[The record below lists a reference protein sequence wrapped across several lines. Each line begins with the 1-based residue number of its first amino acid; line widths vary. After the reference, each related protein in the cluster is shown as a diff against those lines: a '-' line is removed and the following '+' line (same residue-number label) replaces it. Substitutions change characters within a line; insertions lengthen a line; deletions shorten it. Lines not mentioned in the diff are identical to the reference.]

1 MSLIQ
6 VSNLTFCYE
15 GSCDNIFENVSFQ
28 IDTDWRLDLTG
39 RNGRGKTTLLRLLQ
53 GMYPHRGTIRA
64 SVGFDYFPYTVPD
77 PEECP
82 LELLPAICPEVPQW
96 CFLRELAPLEVPE
109 EALYRPFSTLSG
121 GERSRIL
128 LAMLFSRDNRFLL
141 IDEPTNHLD
150 RAGRELVSRYL
161 RSKRGFLLVSHDR
174 AFLDGCVDHILSIN
188 PSGIEL
194 QRGNFSSWYENKQR
208 RDAYELAQNAQLK
221 KEIGRLKEAA
231 RQSSNWADR
240 VENTKIG
247 KNSAKVKGLAD
258 AMGGR
263 DFVAEQSRRMQQRRK
278 NLERRQQNAIEEKS
292 ALLKDIERSDAL
304 KLHPLTHHA
313 QRLAALREVS
323 IDYGGGVVC
332 SGVSFT
338 VTQGDRVAL
347 CGANGCGKSSVLKLL
362 CGQDIPYFGT
372 LETASRLVIS
382 YVPQDASG
390 LRGGLRDYAAGYGL
404 DESLF
409 LAILRKLG
417 FERVQFEKDMG
428 DYSAGQ
434 KKKVLL
440 ARSLCQSAHLYVW
453 DEPLNYIDVLSRIQ
467 IEELLQAFRP
477 TLLFVEH
484 DRVFCENIATKVV
497 EM

>member
-28 IDTDWRLDLTG
+28 IDTDWRLGLTG

-208 RDAYELAQNAQLK
+208 R
-221 KEIGRLKEAA
+221 
-231 RQSSNWADR
+231 
-240 VENTKIG
+240 
-247 KNSAKVKGLAD
+247 
-258 AMGGR
+258 
-263 DFVAEQSRRMQQRRK
+263 K

-292 ALLKDIERSDAL
+292 ALLKNLETNQPL

-313 QRLAALREVS
+313 RQLALLRDLT
-323 IDYGGGVVC
+323 ICYGSAPVC
-332 SGVSFT
+332 SGVCFQ
-338 VTQGDRVAL
+338 VEQGERIAL
-347 CGANGCGKSSVLKLL
+347 CGPNGSGKSSILKLL
-362 CGQDIPYFGT
+362 CGQDIPHTGT
-372 LETASRLVIS
+372 LELASGLVIS

-390 LRGGLRDYAAGYGL
+390 LRGSLRDYAARCGI
-404 DESLF
+404 DETLF
-409 LAILRKLG
+409 KTILRKLG
-417 FERVQFEKDMG
+417 FERVQFEKDMS

-440 ARSLCQSAHLYVW
+440 ARSLCQSAHLYIW
-453 DEPLNYIDVLSRIQ
+453 DEPLNYVDVLSRIQ
-467 IEELLQAFRP
+467 IEELLTAFRP

-484 DRVFCENIATKVV
+484 DRMFCDKIATKLV
-497 EM
+497 EL

>member
-1 MSLIQ
+1 MHGVALPFCGHSMCIWLRESFPAAIFAIGGITMSLIQ

-28 IDTDWRLDLTG
+28 IDTDWRLGLTG

-208 RDAYELAQNAQLK
+208 R
-221 KEIGRLKEAA
+221 
-231 RQSSNWADR
+231 
-240 VENTKIG
+240 
-247 KNSAKVKGLAD
+247 
-258 AMGGR
+258 
-263 DFVAEQSRRMQQRRK
+263 K

-292 ALLKDIERSDAL
+292 ALLKNLETNQPL

-313 QRLAALREVS
+313 RQLALLRDLT
-323 IDYGGGVVC
+323 ICYGSAPVC
-332 SGVSFT
+332 SGVCFQ
-338 VTQGDRVAL
+338 VEQGERIAL
-347 CGANGCGKSSVLKLL
+347 CGPNGSGKSSILKLL
-362 CGQDIPYFGT
+362 CGQDIPHTGT
-372 LETASRLVIS
+372 LELASGLVIS

-390 LRGGLRDYAAGYGL
+390 LRGSLRDYAARCGI
-404 DESLF
+404 DETLF
-409 LAILRKLG
+409 KTILRKLG
-417 FERVQFEKDMG
+417 FERVQFEKDMS

-440 ARSLCQSAHLYVW
+440 ARSMCQSAHLYIW
-453 DEPLNYIDVLSRIQ
+453 DEPLNYVDVLSRIQ
-467 IEELLQAFRP
+467 IEELLTAFRP

-484 DRVFCENIATKVV
+484 DRMFCDKIATKLV
-497 EM
+497 EL

>member
-28 IDTDWRLDLTG
+28 IDTDWRLGLTG

-174 AFLDGCVDHILSIN
+174 AFLDGRVDHILSIN

-208 RDAYELAQNAQLK
+208 R
-221 KEIGRLKEAA
+221 
-231 RQSSNWADR
+231 
-240 VENTKIG
+240 
-247 KNSAKVKGLAD
+247 
-258 AMGGR
+258 
-263 DFVAEQSRRMQQRRK
+263 K

-292 ALLKDIERSDAL
+292 ALLKNLEANQPL

-313 QRLAALREVS
+313 RQLALLRDLT
-323 IDYGGGVVC
+323 ICYGSAPVC
-332 SGVSFT
+332 SGVCFQ
-338 VTQGDRVAL
+338 VEQGERIAL
-347 CGANGCGKSSVLKLL
+347 CGPNGSGKSSILKLL
-362 CGQDIPYFGT
+362 CGQDIPHTGT
-372 LETASRLVIS
+372 LELASGLVIS

-390 LRGGLRDYAAGYGL
+390 LRGSLRDYAARCGI
-404 DESLF
+404 DETLF
-409 LAILRKLG
+409 KTILRKLG
-417 FERVQFEKDMG
+417 FERVQFEKDMS

-440 ARSLCQSAHLYVW
+440 ARSMCQSAHLYIW
-453 DEPLNYIDVLSRIQ
+453 DEPLNYVDVLSRIQ
-467 IEELLQAFRP
+467 IEELLTAFRP

-484 DRVFCENIATKVV
+484 DRMFCDRIATKLV
-497 EM
+497 EL

>member
-28 IDTDWRLDLTG
+28 IDTDWRLGLTG

-208 RDAYELAQNAQLK
+208 R
-221 KEIGRLKEAA
+221 
-231 RQSSNWADR
+231 
-240 VENTKIG
+240 
-247 KNSAKVKGLAD
+247 
-258 AMGGR
+258 
-263 DFVAEQSRRMQQRRK
+263 K

-292 ALLKDIERSDAL
+292 ALLKNLETNQPL

-313 QRLAALREVS
+313 RQLALLRDLT
-323 IDYGGGVVC
+323 ICYGSAPVC
-332 SGVSFT
+332 SGVCFQ
-338 VTQGDRVAL
+338 VEQGERIAL
-347 CGANGCGKSSVLKLL
+347 CGPNGSGKSSILKLL
-362 CGQDIPYFGT
+362 CGQDIPHTGT
-372 LETASRLVIS
+372 LELASGLVIS

-390 LRGGLRDYAAGYGL
+390 LRGSLRDYAARCGI
-404 DESLF
+404 DETLF
-409 LAILRKLG
+409 KTILRKLG
-417 FERVQFEKDMG
+417 FERVQFEKDMS

-440 ARSLCQSAHLYVW
+440 ARSMCQSAHLYIW
-453 DEPLNYIDVLSRIQ
+453 DEPLNYVDVLSRIQ
-467 IEELLQAFRP
+467 IEELLTAFRP

-484 DRVFCENIATKVV
+484 DRMFCDKIATKLV
-497 EM
+497 EL

>member
-28 IDTDWRLDLTG
+28 IDTDWRLGLTG

-188 PSGIEL
+188 PSGIEI
-194 QRGNFSSWYENKQR
+194 QRGNFSSWYENK
-208 RDAYELAQNAQLK
+208 
-221 KEIGRLKEAA
+221 
-231 RQSSNWADR
+231 
-240 VENTKIG
+240 
-247 KNSAKVKGLAD
+247 
-258 AMGGR
+258 
-263 DFVAEQSRRMQQRRK
+263 QRRK

-292 ALLKDIERSDAL
+292 ALLKNLEANQPL

-313 QRLAALREVS
+313 RQLALLRDLT
-323 IDYGGGVVC
+323 ICYGSAPVC
-332 SGVSFT
+332 SGVCFQ
-338 VTQGDRVAL
+338 VEQGERIAL
-347 CGANGCGKSSVLKLL
+347 CGPNGSGKSSILKLL
-362 CGQDIPYFGT
+362 CGQDIPHTGT
-372 LETASRLVIS
+372 LELASGLVIS

-390 LRGGLRDYAAGYGL
+390 LRGSLRDYAARCGI
-404 DESLF
+404 DETLF
-409 LAILRKLG
+409 KTILRKLG
-417 FERVQFEKDMG
+417 FERVQFEKDMS

-440 ARSLCQSAHLYVW
+440 ARSMCQSAHLYIW
-453 DEPLNYIDVLSRIQ
+453 DEPLNYVDVLSRIQ

-484 DRVFCENIATKVV
+484 DRVFCENIATKTV
-497 EM
+497 EL

>member
-28 IDTDWRLDLTG
+28 IDTDWRLGLTG

-194 QRGNFSSWYENKQR
+194 QRGDFSSWYENK
-208 RDAYELAQNAQLK
+208 
-221 KEIGRLKEAA
+221 
-231 RQSSNWADR
+231 
-240 VENTKIG
+240 
-247 KNSAKVKGLAD
+247 
-258 AMGGR
+258 
-263 DFVAEQSRRMQQRRK
+263 QRRK

-292 ALLKDIERSDAL
+292 ALLKNLETNQPL

-313 QRLAALREVS
+313 RQLALLRDLT
-323 IDYGGGVVC
+323 ICYGSAPVC
-332 SGVSFT
+332 SGVCFQ
-338 VTQGDRVAL
+338 VEQGERIAL
-347 CGANGCGKSSVLKLL
+347 CGPNGSGKSSILKLL
-362 CGQDIPYFGT
+362 CGQDIPHTGT
-372 LETASRLVIS
+372 LELASGLVIS

-390 LRGGLRDYAAGYGL
+390 LRGSLRDYAARCGI
-404 DESLF
+404 DETLF
-409 LAILRKLG
+409 KTILRKLG
-417 FERVQFEKDMG
+417 FERVQFEKDMS

-440 ARSLCQSAHLYVW
+440 ARSMCQSAHLYIW
-453 DEPLNYIDVLSRIQ
+453 DEPLNYVDVLSRIQ
-467 IEELLQAFRP
+467 IEELLTAFRP

-484 DRVFCENIATKVV
+484 DRMFCDKIATKLV
-497 EM
+497 EL

>member
-28 IDTDWRLDLTG
+28 IDTDWRLGLTG

-208 RDAYELAQNAQLK
+208 R
-221 KEIGRLKEAA
+221 
-231 RQSSNWADR
+231 
-240 VENTKIG
+240 
-247 KNSAKVKGLAD
+247 
-258 AMGGR
+258 
-263 DFVAEQSRRMQQRRK
+263 K

-292 ALLKDIERSDAL
+292 ALLKNLETNQPL

-313 QRLAALREVS
+313 RQLALLRDLT
-323 IDYGGGVVC
+323 ICYGSAPVC
-332 SGVSFT
+332 SGVCFQ
-338 VTQGDRVAL
+338 VEQGERIAL
-347 CGANGCGKSSVLKLL
+347 CGPNGSGKSSILKLL
-362 CGQDIPYFGT
+362 CGQDIPHTGT
-372 LETASRLVIS
+372 LELAGGLVIS

-390 LRGGLRDYAAGYGL
+390 LRGSLRDCAARCGI
-404 DESLF
+404 DETLF
-409 LAILRKLG
+409 KTILRKLD
-417 FERVQFEKDMG
+417 FERVQFEKDMS

-440 ARSLCQSAHLYVW
+440 ARSMCQSAHLYIW
-453 DEPLNYIDVLSRIQ
+453 DEPLNYVDVLSRIQ
-467 IEELLQAFRP
+467 IEELLTAFRP

-484 DRVFCENIATKVV
+484 DRMFCDKIATKLV
-497 EM
+497 EL

>member
-231 RQSSNWADR
+231 GSPAPGPTGWRAPRSAQTPPRPRARPTPWADGPSS
-240 VENTKIG
+240 VSSPG
-247 KNSAKVKGLAD
+247 ACSSAARIWS
-258 AMGGR
+258 GG
-263 DFVAEQSRRMQQRRK
+263 SRTPLRK
-278 NLERRQQNAIEEKS
+278 N
-292 ALLKDIERSDAL
+292 
-304 KLHPLTHHA
+304 PP
-313 QRLAALREVS
+313 
-323 IDYGGGVVC
+323 C
-332 SGVSFT
+332 
-338 VTQGDRVAL
+338 
-347 CGANGCGKSSVLKLL
+347 
-362 CGQDIPYFGT
+362 
-372 LETASRLVIS
+372 
-382 YVPQDASG
+382 
-390 LRGGLRDYAAGYGL
+390 
-404 DESLF
+404 
-409 LAILRKLG
+409 
-417 FERVQFEKDMG
+417 
-428 DYSAGQ
+428 
-434 KKKVLL
+434 
-440 ARSLCQSAHLYVW
+440 
-453 DEPLNYIDVLSRIQ
+453 
-467 IEELLQAFRP
+467 
-477 TLLFVEH
+477 
-484 DRVFCENIATKVV
+484 
-497 EM
+497 

>member
-28 IDTDWRLDLTG
+28 IDTDWRLGLTG

-188 PSGIEL
+188 PSGIEI
-194 QRGNFSSWYENKQR
+194 QRGNFSSWYENK
-208 RDAYELAQNAQLK
+208 
-221 KEIGRLKEAA
+221 
-231 RQSSNWADR
+231 
-240 VENTKIG
+240 
-247 KNSAKVKGLAD
+247 
-258 AMGGR
+258 
-263 DFVAEQSRRMQQRRK
+263 QRRK

-292 ALLKDIERSDAL
+292 ALLKNLEANQPL

-313 QRLAALREVS
+313 RQLALLRDLT
-323 IDYGGGVVC
+323 ICYGSAPVC
-332 SGVSFT
+332 SGVCFQ
-338 VTQGDRVAL
+338 VEQGERIAL
-347 CGANGCGKSSVLKLL
+347 CGPNGSGKSSILKLL
-362 CGQDIPYFGT
+362 CGQDIPHTGT
-372 LETASRLVIS
+372 LELASGLVIS

-390 LRGGLRDYAAGYGL
+390 LRGSLRDYAARCGI
-404 DESLF
+404 DETLF
-409 LAILRKLG
+409 KTILRKLG
-417 FERVQFEKDMG
+417 FERVQFEKDMS

-440 ARSLCQSAHLYVW
+440 ARSMCQSAHLYIW
-453 DEPLNYIDVLSRIQ
+453 DEPLNYVDVLSRIQ
-467 IEELLQAFRP
+467 IEELLTAFRP

-484 DRVFCENIATKVV
+484 DRMFCDRIATKLV
-497 EM
+497 EL

>member
-28 IDTDWRLDLTG
+28 IDTDWRLGLTG

-208 RDAYELAQNAQLK
+208 R
-221 KEIGRLKEAA
+221 
-231 RQSSNWADR
+231 
-240 VENTKIG
+240 
-247 KNSAKVKGLAD
+247 
-258 AMGGR
+258 
-263 DFVAEQSRRMQQRRK
+263 K

-292 ALLKDIERSDAL
+292 ALLKNLEANQPL

-313 QRLAALREVS
+313 RQLALLRDLT
-323 IDYGGGVVC
+323 ICYGSAPVC
-332 SGVSFT
+332 SGVCFQ
-338 VTQGDRVAL
+338 VEQGERIAL
-347 CGANGCGKSSVLKLL
+347 CGPNGSGKSSILKLL
-362 CGQDIPYFGT
+362 CGQDIPHTGT
-372 LETASRLVIS
+372 LELASGLVIS

-390 LRGGLRDYAAGYGL
+390 LRGSLRDYAARCGI
-404 DESLF
+404 DETLF
-409 LAILRKLG
+409 KTILRKLG
-417 FERVQFEKDMG
+417 FERVQFEKDMS

-440 ARSLCQSAHLYVW
+440 ARSMCQSSHLYIW
-453 DEPLNYIDVLSRIQ
+453 DEPLNYVDVLSRIQ
-467 IEELLQAFRP
+467 IEELLTAFRP

-484 DRVFCENIATKVV
+484 DRMFCDRIATKLV
-497 EM
+497 EL

>member
-208 RDAYELAQNAQLK
+208 R
-221 KEIGRLKEAA
+221 
-231 RQSSNWADR
+231 
-240 VENTKIG
+240 
-247 KNSAKVKGLAD
+247 
-258 AMGGR
+258 
-263 DFVAEQSRRMQQRRK
+263 K

-292 ALLKDIERSDAL
+292 ALLKNLETNQPL

-313 QRLAALREVS
+313 RQLALLRDLT
-323 IDYGGGVVC
+323 ICYGSAPVC
-332 SGVSFT
+332 SGVCFQ
-338 VTQGDRVAL
+338 VEQGERIAL
-347 CGANGCGKSSVLKLL
+347 CGPNGSGKSSILKLL
-362 CGQDIPYFGT
+362 CGQDIPHTGT
-372 LETASRLVIS
+372 LELASGLVIS

-390 LRGGLRDYAAGYGL
+390 LRGSLRDYAARCGI
-404 DESLF
+404 DETLF
-409 LAILRKLG
+409 KTILRKLG
-417 FERVQFEKDMG
+417 FERVQFEKDMS

-440 ARSLCQSAHLYVW
+440 ARSMCQSAHLYIW
-453 DEPLNYIDVLSRIQ
+453 DEPLNYVDVLSRIQ
-467 IEELLQAFRP
+467 IEELLTAFRP

-484 DRVFCENIATKVV
+484 DRMFCDKIATKLV
-497 EM
+497 EL

>member
-28 IDTDWRLDLTG
+28 IDTDWRLGLTG

-208 RDAYELAQNAQLK
+208 R
-221 KEIGRLKEAA
+221 
-231 RQSSNWADR
+231 
-240 VENTKIG
+240 
-247 KNSAKVKGLAD
+247 
-258 AMGGR
+258 
-263 DFVAEQSRRMQQRRK
+263 K

-292 ALLKDIERSDAL
+292 ALLKNLETNQPL

-313 QRLAALREVS
+313 RQLALLRDLT
-323 IDYGGGVVC
+323 ICYGSAPVC
-332 SGVSFT
+332 SGVCFQ
-338 VTQGDRVAL
+338 VEQGERIAL
-347 CGANGCGKSSVLKLL
+347 CGPNDSGKSSILKLL
-362 CGQDIPYFGT
+362 CGQDIPHTGT
-372 LETASRLVIS
+372 LELASGLVIS

-390 LRGGLRDYAAGYGL
+390 LRGSLRDYAARCGI
-404 DESLF
+404 DETLF
-409 LAILRKLG
+409 KTILRKLG
-417 FERVQFEKDMG
+417 FERVQFEKDMS

-440 ARSLCQSAHLYVW
+440 ARSMCQSAHLYIW
-453 DEPLNYIDVLSRIQ
+453 DEPLNYVDVLSRIQ
-467 IEELLQAFRP
+467 IEELLTAFRP

-484 DRVFCENIATKVV
+484 DRMFCDKIATKLV
-497 EM
+497 EL

>member
-28 IDTDWRLDLTG
+28 IDTDWRLGLTG

-194 QRGNFSSWYENKQR
+194 QRGNFSSWYENKQP
-208 RDAYELAQNAQLK
+208 
-221 KEIGRLKEAA
+221 
-231 RQSSNWADR
+231 
-240 VENTKIG
+240 
-247 KNSAKVKGLAD
+247 
-258 AMGGR
+258 
-263 DFVAEQSRRMQQRRK
+263 
-278 NLERRQQNAIEEKS
+278 
-292 ALLKDIERSDAL
+292 L

-313 QRLAALREVS
+313 RQLALLRDLT
-323 IDYGGGVVC
+323 ICYGSAPVC
-332 SGVSFT
+332 SGVCFQ
-338 VTQGDRVAL
+338 VEQGERIAL
-347 CGANGCGKSSVLKLL
+347 CGPNGSGKSSILKLL
-362 CGQDIPYFGT
+362 CGQDIPHTGT
-372 LETASRLVIS
+372 LELASGLVIS

-390 LRGGLRDYAAGYGL
+390 LRGSLRDYAARCGI
-404 DESLF
+404 DETLF
-409 LAILRKLG
+409 KTILRKLG
-417 FERVQFEKDMG
+417 FERVQFEKDMS

-440 ARSLCQSAHLYVW
+440 ARSMCQSAHLYIW
-453 DEPLNYIDVLSRIQ
+453 DEPLNYVDVLSRIQ
-467 IEELLQAFRP
+467 IEELLTAFRP

-484 DRVFCENIATKVV
+484 DRMFCDRIATKLV
-497 EM
+497 EL

>member
-28 IDTDWRLDLTG
+28 IDTDWRLGLTG

-208 RDAYELAQNAQLK
+208 R
-221 KEIGRLKEAA
+221 
-231 RQSSNWADR
+231 
-240 VENTKIG
+240 
-247 KNSAKVKGLAD
+247 
-258 AMGGR
+258 
-263 DFVAEQSRRMQQRRK
+263 K

-292 ALLKDIERSDAL
+292 ALLKNLETNQPL

-313 QRLAALREVS
+313 RQLALLRDLA
-323 IDYGGGVVC
+323 ICYGSAPVC
-332 SGVSFT
+332 SGVCFQ
-338 VTQGDRVAL
+338 VEQGERIAL
-347 CGANGCGKSSVLKLL
+347 CGPNGSGKSSILKLL
-362 CGQDIPYFGT
+362 CGQDIPHTGT
-372 LETASRLVIS
+372 LELASGLVIS

-390 LRGGLRDYAAGYGL
+390 LRGSLRNYAARCGI
-404 DESLF
+404 DETLF
-409 LAILRKLG
+409 KTILRKLG
-417 FERVQFEKDMG
+417 FERVQFEKDMS

-440 ARSLCQSAHLYVW
+440 ARSMCQSAHLYIW
-453 DEPLNYIDVLSRIQ
+453 DEPLNYVDVLSRIQ
-467 IEELLQAFRP
+467 IEELLTAFRP

-484 DRVFCENIATKVV
+484 DRMFCDKIATKLV
-497 EM
+497 EL

>member
-28 IDTDWRLDLTG
+28 IDTDWRLGLTG

-141 IDEPTNHLD
+141 IDEPTNHMD

-208 RDAYELAQNAQLK
+208 R
-221 KEIGRLKEAA
+221 
-231 RQSSNWADR
+231 
-240 VENTKIG
+240 
-247 KNSAKVKGLAD
+247 
-258 AMGGR
+258 
-263 DFVAEQSRRMQQRRK
+263 K

-292 ALLKDIERSDAL
+292 ALLKNLETNQPL

-313 QRLAALREVS
+313 RQLALLRDLT
-323 IDYGGGVVC
+323 ICYGSAPVC
-332 SGVSFT
+332 SGVCFQ
-338 VTQGDRVAL
+338 VEQGERIAL
-347 CGANGCGKSSVLKLL
+347 CGPNGSGKSSILKLL
-362 CGQDIPYFGT
+362 RGQDIPHTGT
-372 LETASRLVIS
+372 LELASGLVIS

-390 LRGGLRDYAAGYGL
+390 LRGSLRDYAARCGI
-404 DESLF
+404 DETLF
-409 LAILRKLG
+409 KTILRKLG
-417 FERVQFEKDMG
+417 FERVQFEKDMS

-440 ARSLCQSAHLYVW
+440 ARSMCQSAHLYIW
-453 DEPLNYIDVLSRIQ
+453 DEPLNYVDVLSRIQ
-467 IEELLQAFRP
+467 IEELLTAFRP

-484 DRVFCENIATKVV
+484 DRMFCDKIATKLV
-497 EM
+497 EL

>member
-28 IDTDWRLDLTG
+28 IDTDWRLGLTG

-208 RDAYELAQNAQLK
+208 R
-221 KEIGRLKEAA
+221 
-231 RQSSNWADR
+231 
-240 VENTKIG
+240 
-247 KNSAKVKGLAD
+247 
-258 AMGGR
+258 
-263 DFVAEQSRRMQQRRK
+263 K

-292 ALLKDIERSDAL
+292 ALLKNLEANQPL

-313 QRLAALREVS
+313 RQLALLRDLT
-323 IDYGGGVVC
+323 ICYGSAPVC
-332 SGVSFT
+332 SGVCFQ
-338 VTQGDRVAL
+338 VEQGERIAL
-347 CGANGCGKSSVLKLL
+347 CGPNGSGKSSILKLL
-362 CGQDIPYFGT
+362 CGQDIPHTGT
-372 LETASRLVIS
+372 LELASGLVIS

-390 LRGGLRDYAAGYGL
+390 LRGSLRDYAARCGI
-404 DESLF
+404 DETLF
-409 LAILRKLG
+409 KTILRKLG
-417 FERVQFEKDMG
+417 FERVQFEKDMS

-440 ARSLCQSAHLYVW
+440 ARSMCQSAHLYIW
-453 DEPLNYIDVLSRIQ
+453 DEPLNYVDVLSRIQ
-467 IEELLQAFRP
+467 IEELLTAFRP

-484 DRVFCENIATKVV
+484 DRMFCDRIATKLV
-497 EM
+497 EL

>member
-28 IDTDWRLDLTG
+28 IDTDWRLGLTG

-208 RDAYELAQNAQLK
+208 R
-221 KEIGRLKEAA
+221 
-231 RQSSNWADR
+231 
-240 VENTKIG
+240 
-247 KNSAKVKGLAD
+247 
-258 AMGGR
+258 
-263 DFVAEQSRRMQQRRK
+263 K

-292 ALLKDIERSDAL
+292 ALLKNLETNQPL

-313 QRLAALREVS
+313 RQLALLRDLT
-323 IDYGGGVVC
+323 ICYGSAPVC
-332 SGVSFT
+332 SGVCFQ
-338 VTQGDRVAL
+338 VEQGERIAL
-347 CGANGCGKSSVLKLL
+347 CGPNGSGKSSILKLL
-362 CGQDIPYFGT
+362 CGQDIPHTGT
-372 LETASRLVIS
+372 LELASGLVIS
-382 YVPQDASG
+382 YVPQNASG
-390 LRGGLRDYAAGYGL
+390 LRGSLRDYAARCGI
-404 DESLF
+404 DETLF
-409 LAILRKLG
+409 KTILRKLG
-417 FERVQFEKDMG
+417 FERVQFEKDMS

-440 ARSLCQSAHLYVW
+440 ARSMCQSAHLYIW
-453 DEPLNYIDVLSRIQ
+453 DEPLNYVDVLSRIQ
-467 IEELLQAFRP
+467 IEELLTAFRP

-484 DRVFCENIATKVV
+484 DRMFCDRIATKLV
-497 EM
+497 EL